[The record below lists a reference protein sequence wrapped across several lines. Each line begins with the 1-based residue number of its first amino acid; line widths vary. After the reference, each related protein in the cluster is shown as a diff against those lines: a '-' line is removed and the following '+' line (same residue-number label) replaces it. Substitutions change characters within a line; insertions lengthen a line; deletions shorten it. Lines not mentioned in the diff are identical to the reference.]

1 MNINNVFGD
10 KLRIFLY
17 VTAFLQIFA
26 LLYFYGYFTENG
38 YLPSPFLNDKSNTFM
53 DFYNTLC
60 WYSRGEYYSTWSSIY
75 PPINFLFLELYQGLF
90 DIDSCSMDSYQYRSA
105 NIVYI
110 YPFIFLFFLTPFV
123 LLAAAHRNVQLGLMS
138 MLLLGILIVF
148 SPAMLFA
155 LERGNLILICIF
167 FLAFLVNTE
176 RRFLQILLILLLMN
190 IKPYFLLL
198 SLYFLARKDI
208 KAFLLTCIGAFL
220 FFFVTG
226 QLLAENQFLI
236 VENILGFSQSSTIFS
251 LREALSFPPNISS
264 FSYVLNSEK
273 IASVFSSLP
282 IAPHTI
288 AYFIELGKKVALLA
302 ALIIFLRNGHLLST
316 PLAFLYLTAIIT
328 NIGVSVGGYSLMFYL
343 VFLPYI
349 YFHRHNDWQFKVL
362 FLAIILMSS
371 SFLDLK
377 GLVTDNIG
385 VQEAFLSGKDVI
397 VHWSLTF
404 GSLIR
409 PSINFALLIFMTF
422 MLYKKRH
429 FLTDD
434 VLLMDKKVKGL
445 LRQKKV

>member
-17 VTAFLQIFA
+17 VTAFLQIVA
-26 LLYFYGYFTENG
+26 LLYFYSYFSENG

-90 DIDSCSMDSYQYRSA
+90 NIESCSMDSYQYRA
-105 NIVYI
+105 DNIVYI
-110 YPFIFLFFLTPFV
+110 YPFVFLFLLTPFV
-123 LLAAAHRNVQLGLMS
+123 LLAVARRNVQLDFMS
-138 MLLLGILIVF
+138 ILLLGILIVF

-176 RRFLQILLILLLMN
+176 RRFLQIFLILLLMN

-198 SLYFLARKDI
+198 SLYFLARKDV

-220 FFFVTG
+220 FFLVTG

-236 VENILGFSQSSTIFS
+236 IENILGFSQSSTIFS

-264 FSYVLNSEK
+264 FSYVLSSEK
-273 IASVFSSLP
+273 IPNVFHGLP
-282 IAPHTI
+282 ISPYTM
-288 AYFIELGKKVALLA
+288 AYLIELGKKVVLLLA
-302 ALIIFLRNGHLLST
+302 LVVFLRNGHLLST

-349 YFHRHNDWQFKVL
+349 YFHRNNDWQFKIL
-362 FLAIILMSS
+362 FTTIILMSL
-371 SFLDLK
+371 SFLDFK
-377 GLVTDNIG
+377 SLVVNNIG
-385 VQEAFLSGKDVI
+385 IQEAFLSGKHVI
-397 VHWSLTF
+397 VNWSLTL
-404 GSLIR
+404 GSFIR
-409 PSINFALLIFMTF
+409 PSINFAFLMFMIF
-422 MLYKKRH
+422 MLYKKNF
-429 FLTDD
+429 FLNDD
-434 VLLMDKKVKGL
+434 ILLVNKKIKGL
-445 LRQKKV
+445 LRKV